1 MEKKEFSKFKIAAI
15 KRTAQNISSFITKRN
30 KLVAKKEALDA
41 EINSINEAIDKWEAP
56 IMEITGGKK
65 VEELVDRVQVKTG
78 TDKEGKP
85 IMGYRFV
92 MKECVA
98 EETETSEA
106 EETVDEQ
113 VDSSLPDDDLF
124 PQRESSDDALN
135 F

>member
-1 MEKKEFSKFKIAAI
+1 MEKKEFSKFEIAAI

-30 KLVAKKEALDA
+30 KLVAKRDALDA

-78 TDKEGKP
+78 VDKNGKD
-85 IMGYRFV
+85 IMGYKFV
-92 MKECVA
+92 MKEC
-98 EETETSEA
+98 ETSEV

-113 VDSSLPDDDLF
+113 DSSLSDGDDLF

>member
-1 MEKKEFSKFKIAAI
+1 MEKREFSKFEIAAI

-30 KLVAKKEALDA
+30 KLVAKRDALDA

-78 TDKEGKP
+78 VDKNGKD
-85 IMGYRFV
+85 IMGYKFV
-92 MKECVA
+92 MKEC
-98 EETETSEA
+98 ETSEE

>member
-1 MEKKEFSKFKIAAI
+1 MEKKEFSKFEVAAI

-30 KLVAKKEALDA
+30 KLVAKRDALDA

-78 TDKEGKP
+78 VDKNGKD
-85 IMGYRFV
+85 IMGYKFV
-92 MKECVA
+92 MKEC
-98 EETETSEA
+98 ETSEE

-113 VDSSLPDDDLF
+113 VDSSLPDGDDLF